1 MAGRTASSFPVIGAG
16 PSKIIKMPPVSY
28 EHPLAYLLGVEG
40 LALLRG
46 FIGEFDQ
53 TFVDERIA
61 EVRRLLDDDSLHAA
75 AVDVAR
81 VEPDEGYRLWA
92 RSYNAGRNTA
102 FDFDEPSMIEIVD
115 PLPPG
120 IALDAACGTGRWTQH
135 LTARGHRVI
144 GVDGSPEML
153 AHARNRVPTAD
164 FRQGDLRALPV
175 ENDSVDLVVC
185 SLALTHAPAL
195 DPIIAEFAR
204 VLRPGG
210 HLALADMHP
219 ERVLRGA
226 IPTLRRANGQPARP
240 ASYRHLVGDY
250 LRAALRVGLQ
260 VRACVEPTIAAD
272 PDPEPRLP
280 PRDLGPRDL
289 GPWEVWPW
297 SLAELVPAAT
307 HAADSGV
314 PVMLIWHFQLAT

>member
-1 MAGRTASSFPVIGAG
+1 
-16 PSKIIKMPPVSY
+16 VSY
-28 EHPLAYLLGVEG
+28 EHPLAYLLCVEG

-53 TFVDERIA
+53 KFVDDRIA
-61 EVRRLLDDDSLHAA
+61 EVRRLVNDDSLRDA

-92 RSYNAGRNTA
+92 RSYDAGRNTA
-102 FDFDEPSMIEIVD
+102 FDFDEPMMIEIID
-115 PLPPG
+115 PFPPS

-135 LTARGHRVI
+135 LTARGHQVI

-153 AHARNRVPTAD
+153 AHAQNRVPTAE

-175 ENDSVDLVVC
+175 DTDSVDLVVC
-185 SLALTHAPAL
+185 SLALTHAPEL

-240 ASYRHLVGDY
+240 ASYRHLV
-250 LRAALRVGLQ
+250 VGGLA
-260 VRACVEPTIAAD
+260 VVPGGT
-272 PDPEPRLP
+272 
-280 PRDLGPRDL
+280 GPR
-289 GPWEVWPW
+289 
-297 SLAELVPAAT
+297 S
-307 HAADSGV
+307 
-314 PVMLIWHFQLAT
+314 IRRRR